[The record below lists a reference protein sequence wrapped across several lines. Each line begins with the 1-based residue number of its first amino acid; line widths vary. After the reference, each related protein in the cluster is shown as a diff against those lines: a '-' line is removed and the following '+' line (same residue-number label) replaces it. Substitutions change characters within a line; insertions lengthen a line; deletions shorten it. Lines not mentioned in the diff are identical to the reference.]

1 MKQSLNFL
9 SQRISKFSESI
20 SKRYDLTPGVSLFLI
35 FLIAFFGLFLAY
47 PIAYIIKGAFWING
61 GFKLTFFKLMVVD
74 ETQRTCVFNS
84 FKIGFM
90 VTLLTTLLSIP
101 LAYFLIRF
109 RFTGKGIIQGLILV
123 PMIMPPFVGAIG
135 MRQFFND
142 YGSINIFLSYPIDF
156 LAHHIFNNSDFSYL
170 NHPIDWFGGG
180 FWGVIFLESLHLY
193 PIMYLNVAAA
203 LANVD
208 PNLEEAAENL
218 GASKFHMFRTVTFP
232 LMIPGYFAGAIIVF
246 IWAFTDLGT
255 PLMFDYRQ
263 VLPVQIFL
271 HVNDINENPMGY
283 ALVVLVIVLTMLS
296 FYLSKKVFGG
306 KRYEMMA
313 RGHTGSREAQAKP
326 LMSALIYL
334 FTGGL
339 IFIALLP
346 HISVVLT
353 SITPNAGEWFGTV
366 LPSNY
371 TLHHYGSVFT
381 HNDTLSSIRNGLL
394 YSVFSTIVDL
404 ILGIIIAYLLTRRRI
419 PGKNILDTTA
429 MLPLA
434 LPGIAIAFGYFG
446 SFYGWH
452 IGSWHID
459 PRKNPITLLIICYS
473 VRRLPYMVRAAYA
486 GFQQTSIT
494 LEEASQNLGASPM
507 RTLYK
512 ITLPLVIANLVAGG
526 ILAFSFAML
535 EVSSSLILAQ
545 TKQFY
550 PITKMIYS
558 LFFRLEDGAYVASA
572 MGILG
577 MVLLTTSL
585 IIAGRFLGKR
595 MGELFRA

>member
-1 MKQSLNFL
+1 MKQSFW
-9 SQRISKFSESI
+9 K
-20 SKRYDLTPGVSLFLI
+20 KYDLTPGVLSVLI
-35 FLIAFFGLFLAY
+35 FLIIFFGLFLAY
-47 PIAYIIKGAFWING
+47 PLAHIFKGAFFFDG
-61 GFKLTFFKLMVVD
+61 RFKLTLFKIIATN
-74 ETQRTCVFNS
+74 ETQRACVLNS

-90 VTLLTTLLSIP
+90 VTFITTVLSIP
-101 LAYFLIRF
+101 LAYLFVRF
-109 RFTGKGIIQGLILV
+109 RFPGKGILQGLILV

-156 LAHHIFNNSDFSYL
+156 LVHHLLNNPNFAYL
-170 NHPIDWFGGG
+170 DNPIDWFGGG
-180 FWGVIFLESLHLY
+180 FLGVIFLESLHLY
-193 PIMYLNVAAA
+193 PIMYLSVAAA
-203 LANVD
+203 LANID
-208 PNLEEAAENL
+208 PSMEEAAENL
-218 GASKFHMFRTVTFP
+218 GASRFHLFRTVTFP

-255 PLMFDYRQ
+255 PLMFGYRQ

-271 HVNDINENPMGY
+271 SISDIPDNPMGY
-283 ALVVLVIVLTMLS
+283 ALVVLVVVLAMLS
-296 FYLSKKVFGG
+296 FYLSKKMFGSR
-306 KRYEMMA
+306 RYEMMG
-313 RGHTGSREAQAKP
+313 RGHTGARETKAKP
-326 LMSALIYL
+326 IMATVIYF

-353 SITPNAGEWFGTV
+353 SLTTNTGGWFMTV
-366 LPSNY
+366 LPSDY
-371 TLHHYGSVFT
+371 TVHHYSSIFT
-381 HNDTLSSIRNGLL
+381 HDVTLSSIKNSLF
-394 YSVFSTIVDL
+394 YSVFSTIGDL
-404 ILGIIIAYLLTRRRI
+404 ILGVLIAYLLTRKRI

-434 LPGIAIAFGYFG
+434 LPGIVLAFGYLG

-452 IGSWHID
+452 IGGWHID
-459 PRKNPITLLIICYS
+459 ARINPTTLLIISYS
-473 VRRLPYMVRAAYA
+473 VRRLPFMVRAAVA

-494 LEEASQNLGASPM
+494 LEEASLSLGAGPM
-507 RTLYK
+507 KTLYK

-526 ILAFSFAML
+526 ILCFSFAML
-535 EVSSSLILAQ
+535 EVSDSLILAM
-545 TKQFY
+545 KEQFY

-558 LFFRLEDGAYVASA
+558 LSFRLGDGPYIASA

-577 MVLLTTSL
+577 IALLTVSL
-585 IIAGRFLGKR
+585 IVAGRFLGKR